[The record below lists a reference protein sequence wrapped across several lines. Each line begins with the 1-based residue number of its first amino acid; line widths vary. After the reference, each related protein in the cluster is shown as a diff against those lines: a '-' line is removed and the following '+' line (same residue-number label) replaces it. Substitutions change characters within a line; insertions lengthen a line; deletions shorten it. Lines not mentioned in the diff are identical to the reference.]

1 MLRAWLLLAIS
12 AAALAGEACC
22 AAKRAAALAEASEP
36 PPFDASGRPRFISDP
51 NVPEPSDWDA
61 AEDGIW
67 EANLVPN
74 PAYEAPV
81 TTAYATPSAWDQFL
95 TEVRLALPWVVLGVV
110 VTASLEAVQ
119 VSASHTHD
127 ATQAASPLAKPL
139 AERQTRTTPHN
150 PRRLWPPALLPTR
163 ETSHAL
169 SPLLSS
175 CACAQLPMRTLAKL
189 LTSAGPLGGALIGL
203 ATPLCSC
210 GALPVAAG
218 FVASGA
224 PLGSVV
230 AFLTASQSAG
240 IDSAAITYGLLGPTA
255 AACRHAHDAS
265 LTRQSYQ
272 PL

>member
-127 ATQAASPLAKPL
+127 ATHAVFASGQASGQAPDTHDATQP
-139 AERQTRTTPHN
+139 
-150 PRRLWPPALLPTR
+150 
-163 ETSHAL
+163 
-169 SPLLSS
+169 
-175 CACAQLPMRTLAKL
+175 
-189 LTSAGPLGGALIGL
+189 
-203 ATPLCSC
+203 ATPLATS
-210 GALPVAAG
+210 
-218 FVASGA
+218 F
-224 PLGSVV
+224 
-230 AFLTASQSAG
+230 TAH
-240 IDSAAITYGLLGPTA
+240 T
-255 AACRHAHDAS
+255 
-265 LTRQSYQ
+265 
-272 PL
+272 